1 MLQRTRLEVFKPGL
15 LVEFMNAELSSIFR
29 QHILSKGIVLT
40 DADWRAVCGDL
51 QPIML
56 KRGEVI
62 IDSARVTEHLFF
74 VCEGIAASFQT
85 TRDGDSQIARF
96 FERGQLCTNL
106 TSAWNK
112 SVSEDQLIALTDFSG
127 IGFSFSVM
135 RDAYLHGGPLAT
147 YWRTMVF
154 ETLLFDKDVMCAKT
168 VRDVEIRYQ
177 FLADRY
183 QRVIFDVPDKYIARF
198 LGITPQGLSRF
209 LKKSRHEL
217 T

>member
-1 MLQRTRLEVFKPGL
+1 MTT
-15 LVEFMNAELSSIFR
+15 NLSSTFR
-29 QHILSKGIVLT
+29 QHILSKGITLN
-40 DADWRAVCGDL
+40 DAEWEVVERDL
-51 QPIML
+51 KPIRL

-62 IDSARVTEHLFF
+62 IDSAMVTEHLFF
-74 VCEGIAASFQT
+74 VCNGIAASIQT
-85 TRDGDSQIARF
+85 TRDGESQIARF
-96 FERGQLCTNL
+96 FEHGQLCTNL

-112 SVSEDQLIALTDFSG
+112 SVSEDQLVALTDFSG
-127 IGFSFSVM
+127 IGFSFSAM
-135 RDAYLHGGPLAT
+135 REAYLNGGPLDT
-147 YWRTMVF
+147 YWRKMVF
-154 ETLLFDKDVMCAKT
+154 ETLLFDKDVMSAKT

-177 FLADRY
+177 FLVDRY